1 MAGRGI
7 HISFGLL
14 GDLLKH
20 VEFPSFD
27 SGDVSDNIQLRID
40 VCEGHSASWLSQ
52 ANHIFSRLGITSD
65 SPDYGVPAAFSVSFS
80 INLFP
85 ALVQDVIFNVTIS
98 EALEHPPLGYLFVC
112 PEKDVQ
118 IGPSSFRF
126 PDCPAYWSLDPSGT
140 ERLSLEEAT
149 ELGFPSIKL
158 TTAIWSHSWDADVYA
173 ALRQFHRAKG
183 FDPDSQDVAR
193 HLGYPLYQMSSAMDP
208 LFAHGKSS

>member
-40 VCEGHSASWLSQ
+40 LCEGHSASWLSQ

-65 SPDYGVPAAFSVSFS
+65 SPDY
-80 INLFP
+80 

-149 ELGFPSIKL
+149 ELGFPSIEL

-183 FDPDSQDVAR
+183 FDPDSQDWHSTYLCPYAEIISAGANGCKRSVWTA
-193 HLGYPLYQMSSAMDP
+193 QSS
-208 LFAHGKSS
+208 